1 MKRLLLILG
10 LTLAFVACEKDDS
23 SSDNRDDLLYAGN
36 MFKLTPSSI
45 TFDREVGCTVTL
57 EAEVD
62 AFLLGMTVRVDGK
75 SDVKNFYTASP
86 SDFILKLEDIKKYT
100 KYEHRGC
107 KIVRDGYKKFTL
119 TIEPNCDFQSAELAF
134 CRIKDSKEH
143 GKIADQ
149 GGPVVPIYVK

>member
-10 LTLAFVACEKDDS
+10 LALAFVACEKNDDS
-23 SSDNRDDLLYAGN
+23 GDIRDDNLYAGG

-45 TFDREVGCTVTL
+45 TFDREVGCVVTI

-62 AFLLGMTVRVDGK
+62 AFLLGIAVIDEDNRDLK
-75 SDVKNFYTASP
+75 LFYTSTP
-86 SDFILKLEDIKKYT
+86 PDYILKLEDIKKYT

-119 TIEPNCDFQSAELAF
+119 TIEPNCDFQSADLTF

-143 GKIADQ
+143 GKIADH

>member
-1 MKRLLLILG
+1 MKKILFFIFAA
-10 LTLAFVACEKDDS
+10 LAFVACEKNDDS
-23 SSDNRDDLLYAGN
+23 GDSRDDNLYAGG

-45 TFDREVGCTVTL
+45 TFDREVGCVVTI

-62 AFLLGMTVRVDGK
+62 AFLLGMTVKVDGK

-86 SDFILKLEDIKKYT
+86 PDFILKLEDIKKYT

-149 GGPVVPIYVK
+149 GGPVVPITAK